1 MICAQGL
8 SLLHIKATFLL
19 VMFYTLAISFGSS
32 ARAEHK
38 CNCSRQ
44 NQAQKKS
51 FHALILNWVN
61 KLIKENQR
69 NWAGRVSIIV
79 DKTKIQSA
87 YCIS

>member
-19 VMFYTLAISFGSS
+19 VVLYTLAISFGSS

-44 NQAQKKS
+44 NKAQKKS
-51 FHALILNWVN
+51 FHALI
-61 KLIKENQR
+61 
-69 NWAGRVSIIV
+69 
-79 DKTKIQSA
+79 
-87 YCIS
+87 